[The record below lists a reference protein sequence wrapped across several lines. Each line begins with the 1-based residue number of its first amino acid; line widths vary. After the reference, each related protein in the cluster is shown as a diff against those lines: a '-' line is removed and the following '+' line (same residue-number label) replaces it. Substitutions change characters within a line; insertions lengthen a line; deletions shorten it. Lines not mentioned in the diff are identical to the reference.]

1 MHKLLSGAA
10 AVLLSIAALAQP
22 ATVDGEVT
30 RVDKAGAR
38 VTLKHAGIR
47 SLDMPPMTLA
57 FRVADP
63 KMLDNVNVGD
73 KVRFA
78 AEKAGG
84 GYTVTALVKAN

>member
-10 AVLLSIAALAQP
+10 AVLLSVAALAQP
-22 ATVDGEVT
+22 PTVDGEVT
-30 RVDKAGAR
+30 RVDKPGAR
-38 VTLKHAGIR
+38 ITLKHAGIR

-78 AEKAGG
+78 AEKSSG